1 MKYIKSNHSYRQK
14 CFNVELIITRR
25 IKGKKKF
32 YLIKWEGYP
41 ITDCS
46 WEPISHLS
54 NVNDIVKEFDNNFPN
69 SINHKYLKEF
79 KLELKKNNE
88 KIKKFKKIMEN
99 SQSNKIII
107 ELDDI
112 DLNDI
117 NIDKEIEG
125 TKNENDT
132 IIEEKYDENKNLLIE
147 KKNDIND
154 YFKND
159 GKLIR
164 PILIWQILFLI
175 EIPYFMVI

>member
-1 MKYIKSNHSYRQK
+1 MKYIKSNNAYRQK
-14 CFNVELIITRR
+14 CYTVEFIITRK

-54 NVNDIVKEFDNNFPN
+54 NINDMVKEFDDNFPN

-79 KLELKKNNE
+79 KLELKKHKQNS
-88 KIKKFKKIMEN
+88 KIKKFKKIKK
-99 SQSNKIII
+99 SPQSNKIII

-112 DLNDI
+112 NPINKEKEREETKIESDI
-117 NIDKEIEG
+117 VIE
-125 TKNENDT
+125 KLDN
-132 IIEEKYDENKNLLIE
+132 ENKNELI
-147 KKNDIND
+147 KKTNDISN

-159 GKLIR
+159 GKLIK
-164 PILIWQILFLI
+164 PILIW
-175 EIPYFMVI
+175 

>member
-1 MKYIKSNHSYRQK
+1 MKYIKSNNAYRQK
-14 CFNVELIITRR
+14 CYTVEFIITRK

-54 NVNDIVKEFDNNFPN
+54 NINDMVKEFDDNFPN

-79 KLELKKNNE
+79 KLELKKHKQNS
-88 KIKKFKKIMEN
+88 KIKKFKKIKK
-99 SQSNKIII
+99 SPQSNKIII

-112 DLNDI
+112 NPINKEKEREETKIESDI
-117 NIDKEIEG
+117 VIE
-125 TKNENDT
+125 KLDN
-132 IIEEKYDENKNLLIE
+132 ENKNELI
-147 KKNDIND
+147 KKTNDISN

-159 GKLIR
+159 GKLIK
-164 PILIWQILFLI
+164 PISIW
-175 EIPYFMVI
+175 

>member
-1 MKYIKSNHSYRQK
+1 MKYIKSNSTYRQK
-14 CFNVELIITRR
+14 CYNVELIITRK

-54 NVNDIVKEFDNNFPN
+54 NVNDMVKEFDDNFPN

-79 KLELKKNNE
+79 KLELKKYKYHKNHKKTE
-88 KIKKFKKIMEN
+88 KNKKKLKTP
-99 SQSNKIII
+99 QSNKIII

-112 DLNDI
+112 DFNSFNYEKEKEETNIESDI
-117 NIDKEIEG
+117 KVEKLDNETKIE
-125 TKNENDT
+125 
-132 IIEEKYDENKNLLIE
+132 LIE
-147 KKNDIND
+147 KTNDNYIND

-159 GKLIR
+159 GKLIK
-164 PILIWQILFLI
+164 PILIW
-175 EIPYFMVI
+175 

>member
-1 MKYIKSNHSYRQK
+1 MKYIKSNNTYRQH
-14 CFNVELIITRR
+14 CYNVELIITRK

-41 ITDCS
+41 ITGCS

-54 NVNDIVKEFDNNFPN
+54 NVNNMVKEFDDNFPN

-79 KLELKKNNE
+79 KLELKKYKQQKKCD
-88 KIKKFKKIMEN
+88 KIKKFKKIKKN
-99 SQSNKIII
+99 QQSNKIII

-112 DLNDI
+112 DLDIINDGKEKEETKI
-117 NIDKEIEG
+117 GSDIIVVKKDK
-125 TKNENDT
+125 
-132 IIEEKYDENKNLLIE
+132 ENKNESIE
-147 KKNDIND
+147 KTNNINS

-164 PILIWQILFLI
+164 PILIW
-175 EIPYFMVI
+175 